1 MKKIGVLLSN
11 GFEEIEAL
19 TVVDVLRR
27 ANVECLMIGTSGLEI
42 TGAHNI
48 KVVCD
53 KALTEEVKAFDG
65 IVLPGGMPGSKN
77 LRDNDKVIELVKYM
91 NKEEKLVSAIC
102 AAPIVLEKAKIIE
115 GRKITSYP
123 NSLEDEKKVKYLE
136 ENVVIDKNI
145 LTSRGPSTA
154 LEFSYEILR
163 YLGLTKEAENLEKG
177 MLFKK

>member
-1 MKKIGVLLSN
+1 MKKIGVLLSD

-27 ANVECLMIGTSGLEI
+27 ANVECLMIGVEALEI
-42 TGAHNI
+42 NGAHNI
-48 KVVCD
+48 KVACD
-53 KALTEEVKAFDG
+53 KTLTEEVKGFDG

-77 LRDNDKVIELVKYM
+77 LRDNDKVIDLVKYM
-91 NKEEKLVSAIC
+91 NKEEKLVGAIC